1 MHWSDF
7 DPQNMINIV
16 LPWDGPH
23 GLIEGPMN
31 ELGERCPWPW
41 EPQQLKGAPMGQYH
55 CSYCGGM
62 NVAGVAHI
70 EWTQEDID
78 EMTQGVSHEE
88 PSVEDWTWHS
98 DRTWR
103 SGFEEKREA

>member
-1 MHWSDF
+1 MRWSDF
-7 DPQNMINIV
+7 DPQDMINV
-16 LPWDGPH
+16 MLPWDGPQ

-62 NVAGVAHI
+62 NVAGVSHV
-70 EWTQEDID
+70 EWTQNDID
-78 EMTQGVSHEE
+78 EMEKAMGAE
-88 PSVEDWTWHS
+88 PVDHPS
-98 DRTWR
+98 D
-103 SGFEEKREA
+103 EEKSDDPWSTAF